1 MHDFLPFRRIFLLAR
16 NLLDSINQPKQGGFR
31 MNIVLLNAA
40 TLPRYRHALAA
51 LMIDAIAHNMT
62 PSFRQ
67 SRGLEQQQIAERYF
81 HSLRDRLARHE
92 LLLWVALNDSGL
104 VGSVQ
109 LSICQRPDGQNRAEV
124 LHLLVHSQTRREGI
138 GHKLMQALEQ
148 KAEACHRGLLYLDVM
163 AGSPAE
169 AFYRAQGYHYLGE
182 LPDYS
187 LRADGHPHP
196 GVIYYKRLR
205 VSAPETAMTT
215 Y

>member
-1 MHDFLPFRRIFLLAR
+1 
-16 NLLDSINQPKQGGFR
+16 
-31 MNIVLLNAA
+31 MNIFLLNAA

-51 LMIDAIAHNMT
+51 LMIDAISHNMT
-62 PSFRQ
+62 SPFRQ
-67 SRGLEQQQIAERYF
+67 SSRQEQHQAAERYF
-81 HSLRDRLARHE
+81 HGLRDRLARHE
-92 LLLWVALNDSGL
+92 LLLWVALNESGL

-109 LSICQRPDGQNRAEV
+109 LSICQRPDGQNRAEI
-124 LHLLVHSQTRREGI
+124 LHLLVHSQARRERI
-138 GHKLMQALEQ
+138 GFKLMQVLEQ

-169 AFYRAQGYHYLGE
+169 AFYRTQGYHYLGE

-196 GVIYYKRLR
+196 GAIYYKRLR
-205 VSAPETAMTT
+205 PGAPEDASST